1 MAADIHTGDSASEA
15 EGRTERQ
22 LAPEMTEG
30 YSCCAARHAAVRTW
44 ESDALTERPRL
55 DGAGMHQMS
64 NYLAVI
70 LGFIELILADTPE
83 DNPHYAD
90 LIEIRNAAVDAAKLI
105 GGGEGQDVIE

>member
-1 MAADIHTGDSASEA
+1 M
-15 EGRTERQ
+15 
-22 LAPEMTEG
+22 
-30 YSCCAARHAAVRTW
+30 

-55 DGAGMHQMS
+55 DGPGMHQMS

-105 GGGEGQDVIE
+105 GGGEGHDVIE